1 MIVCSCHGVTDREI
15 RQHAHAGART
25 PRQVAEACGA
35 GGACGGCR
43 PVVREILEEAQGP
56 RPLALLRLELSST
69 EAA

>member
-15 RQHAHAGART
+15 RQHARAGART

-35 GGACGGCR
+35 GGSCGGCR
-43 PVVREILEEAQGP
+43 PVVREILDETHDP
-56 RPLALLRLELSST
+56 RPLSLLRLDLGST